1 MFLKKK
7 IRKTFCRSTAHV
19 GPLGPSLSEQY
30 IKRSDQNRNIHMESL
45 ATAYRV
51 TATAALTVDPRT
63 GVAPRYAVSYEQLE
77 LLLSDCFELA
87 ERPGTEAKQRQKQ
100 NKGRFVLLKLNLSI
114 HVSKCHSSK
123 VHVRISDSRKH
134 TLFN

>member
-1 MFLKKK
+1 
-7 IRKTFCRSTAHV
+7 
-19 GPLGPSLSEQY
+19 
-30 IKRSDQNRNIHMESL
+30 MESL